1 MAEVEQISQPKPRIK
16 PSPKKTLKTKKEPRA
31 KKYTPQQ
38 IDFALR
44 YYLPNSPT
52 YGNALRTALKAGYSE
67 SYAKTL
73 TSEGQSTTWIEKII
87 SEVLGRS
94 EDKASLVAKAKKVL
108 NKSLDS
114 KDQRLAQD
122 TAKFIAKTD
131 SEFSE
136 KQDITS
142 GGQTIA
148 PVALVEFIDGKQCK
162 TGAKP

>member
-1 MAEVEQISQPKPRIK
+1 M
-16 PSPKKTLKTKKEPRA
+16 
-31 KKYTPQQ
+31 
-38 IDFALR
+38 R

-52 YGNALRTALKAGYSE
+52 YGNALQSALKAGYSQEYAE
-67 SYAKTL
+67 SITYKDL
-73 TSEGQSTTWIEKII
+73 NWVEEILSDI
-87 SEVLGRS
+87 VGRP
-94 EDKASLVAKAKKVL
+94 EDKANLVIKAKKVL

-162 TGAKP
+162 TGAKQQSKS